1 MTDYFAQV
9 SGQYSATVGFT
20 FGRHITSAQS
30 PSALLT
36 TWANAWTAAWNDGA
50 HGLKVIYPTTT
61 SITGFSVATLNT
73 IYHQTAKVA
82 SSAALVGTAT
92 GDTLP
97 WQEAVLVSLS
107 SSTQIG
113 KHSRGRMYL
122 PALEETFVNGDVIV
136 STEVTRV
143 SAAVNAVRAA
153 VVADGSTFF
162 SVDMGKPR
170 AVPPI
175 PPGPK
180 YVTDVFKVSNKP
192 ARQSRRVRKIRPT
205 YV

>member
-1 MTDYFAQV
+1 LTDYLAQV

-36 TWANAWTAAWNDGA
+36 TWSNAWIAAWNDGT

-61 SITGFSVATLNT
+61 SITGFSITTLDS
-73 IYHQTAKVA
+73 IYHQTARV
-82 SSAALVGTAT
+82 STSALEAGTAV

-97 WQEAVLVSLS
+97 WQESILVSLS

-122 PALEETFVNGDVIV
+122 PALEETFVNGDVV
-136 STEVTRV
+136 VGTEVTRV

-153 VVADGSTFF
+153 VVADGSSFF
-162 SVDMGKPR
+162 SVAMGKPR
-170 AVPPI
+170 AIPPV

-180 YVTDVFKVSNKP
+180 YITDVWKVSNKP

-205 YV
+205 YE